1 MSCFGMQSF
10 FPGARQAVPLAVSPQ
25 EENVTRID
33 KVFQRLKARGEKAL
47 IPFITAGDPDLETS
61 RRIALEIAAHGA
73 DILELGIPFSDPLAD
88 GPTIQAAST
97 RALRHGVHLE
107 DVLRLAGS
115 LRRDTDIPLVL
126 MGYYNPILQY
136 GLERTAREAA
146 RQGVCGFIIPDL
158 PMEEAGV
165 WRRAVTQ
172 AGLAP
177 IFLAAP
183 TSGPE
188 RIKKLG
194 QLTKGFLYYVSLTG
208 ITGARKELPPELVQE
223 LEEVRRLVRCP
234 VAVGFGIST
243 PEQVAWLAPYVDGV
257 VVGSAIVQRVANFAG
272 EQTLREI
279 GEFVASLK
287 APLRAGKA

>member
-1 MSCFGMQSF
+1 
-10 FPGARQAVPLAVSPQ
+10 
-25 EENVTRID
+25 VTRID
-33 KVFQRLKARGEKAL
+33 KVFRRLKGKGEKAL

-61 RRIALEIAAHGA
+61 RKLALEIAARGA
-73 DILELGIPFSDPLAD
+73 DLLELGIPFSDPLAD
-88 GPTIQAAST
+88 GPTIQAASV
-97 RALRHGVHLE
+97 RALRHEVHLE
-107 DVLRLAGS
+107 DVLNLAGK
-115 LRRDTDIPLVL
+115 LRQDTDIPLIL

-136 GLERTAREAA
+136 GLERTAQEAA

-158 PMEEAGV
+158 PLEEAGD
-165 WRRAVTQ
+165 WRAAVLQ

-208 ITGARKELPPELVQE
+208 ITGARTELPPELAEE
-223 LEEVRRLVRCP
+223 LERVRRLVKCP

-243 PEQVAWLAPYVDGV
+243 PEQVAWLAPHVDGV

-272 EQTLREI
+272 GQTIREI
-279 GEFVASLK
+279 GDFVAALK
-287 APLRAGKA
+287 APLRARKM